1 MRTRNEK
8 QAVRQSISMGRAS
21 LKTKLTSTELQVPP
35 GDKSPGAL
43 PPYRTYVPLVHGVT
57 LSTSIYLCAMYDWH
71 GSDIRST
78 YITVLTCTVLQSHS
92 LKQFTYAWLYW
103 QYIHRFHNPVGK

>member
-1 MRTRNEK
+1 
-8 QAVRQSISMGRAS
+8 MGRAS
-21 LKTKLTSTELQVPP
+21 LKTKLTSTELQVRTS

-71 GSDIRST
+71 GSDIRSIPIRNGT
-78 YITVLTCTVLQSHS
+78 YMYCPRLQSHS